1 MRASE
6 PAVIN
11 ERSRR
16 SRTPLESN
24 ASCHALEE
32 HDSAPPLSRAM
43 KKSERLRAFVDQLP
57 KTAAQADLDS
67 RYTGYFACFN
77 SAQYYEAHDV
87 LEDLWLGERG
97 PDYAFFKGLIQFAGA
112 FVHLQK
118 QAARPNHPKD
128 GRRLRPAVRL
138 FELARANLAPFR
150 PRHLR
155 LDVDHVIALADR
167 HVDTISGSDYTENPW
182 HPENAPRLNLA

>member
-16 SRTPLESN
+16 PRTPLESN

-77 SAQYYEAHDV
+77 SAQYYEAHHQV
-87 LEDLWLGERG
+87 PSSLEEAGIPERLGDG
-97 PDYAFFKGLIQFAGA
+97 TGLS
-112 FVHLQK
+112 
-118 QAARPNHPKD
+118 
-128 GRRLRPAVRL
+128 
-138 FELARANLAPFR
+138 
-150 PRHLR
+150 
-155 LDVDHVIALADR
+155 
-167 HVDTISGSDYTENPW
+167 VDTKSMSLVIETQHGDVVLTPQVDEAGRIVQWSCSGGEGMKPAHLPQACRGAEPTASRE
-182 HPENAPRLNLA
+182 